1 MISPSNISSNHSQ
14 EEPFILCQD
23 LFKIYKRA
31 DLEVVALRGLDLSVQ
46 KGEIIAIIGP
56 SGSGKSTLL
65 NVLAGLD
72 KPSAGKVTVGGRDL
86 LTMKQKDLVEYR
98 RVEVGFIEQNAN
110 RNLLPY
116 LTVIQ
121 NVEMPQVISGRGAWE
136 RRQRAAELL
145 KAVDLADRAN
155 FTIEKL
161 SGGEQQRTAIAVAL
175 ANMPALLL
183 ADEPTG
189 ELDTRMAKEV
199 YKIFQSINQMFGTTV
214 IIVSHYP
221 RIAEEV
227 DRVVAIRDGRTSTET
242 VMVPTFKPTS
252 MEASAA
258 SSEEYVVMDQAGRL
272 QIPPDLVQQLK
283 LGGRVRVRMENG
295 RLVVLPSRENSKS

>member
-1 MISPSNISSNHSQ
+1 MISLNPSRNHEH

-31 DLEVVALRGLDLSVQ
+31 ELEVVALRGLDLTVQ
-46 KGEIIAIIGP
+46 KGEIVAIVGP

-72 KPSAGKVTVGGRDL
+72 KPSAGKVTVGNRDL

-98 RVEVGFIEQNAN
+98 RAEVGFIEQSAS

-121 NVEMPQVISGRGAWE
+121 NVEMPQIISGRSAWE

-161 SGGEQQRTAIAVAL
+161 SGGEQQRTAIAVGL
-175 ANMPALLL
+175 ANMPPLLL

-199 YKIFQSINQMFGTTV
+199 YKVFQNINQMFGTTV

-242 VMVPTFKPTS
+242 VMVPTFKRTNL
-252 MEASAA
+252 ETAA
-258 SSEEYVVMDQAGRL
+258 AAEEYVVMDQAGRL

-295 RLVVLPSRENSKS
+295 RLVVLPSSENPRP